1 MKKGDKRMKVE
12 DVKKIGVLGAGI
24 MGRGIAQVCA
34 LAGYKVTARDINDE
48 ILEKAKND
56 LIDGRFGLKK
66 ALERGKITQEQ
77 YDLAI
82 KNITFTTSMEELCK
96 DVDVIIEAIP
106 EILYLKVKMFR
117 ELDKLCPERTIL
129 ASNTSGFPIA
139 AMAGA
144 TDRPDKV
151 VGMHWFN
158 PAPVM
163 KLVEIIKT
171 DLTSEETVNCIK
183 DLALKFG
190 KTPII
195 VKDADQRYGF
205 VASRAYNALV
215 RECMIIVQ
223 EGTATPEQVDTA
235 LKLGYNF
242 PMGPFELIG
251 FVGKLG
257 RTESKTA

>member
-1 MKKGDKRMKVE
+1 MKGE

-24 MGRGIAQVCA
+24 MGCGIAQTCA
-34 LAGYKVTARDINDE
+34 IAGYKVIVRDISTQ
-48 ILEKAKND
+48 ILEKAKNE
-56 LIDGRFGLKK
+56 LIEGRFGLKR
-66 ALERGKITQEQ
+66 ALERGKLTQQQ
-77 YDLAI
+77 YDFAI
-82 KNITFTTSMEELCK
+82 NNIIFTTNMEELCK
-96 DVDVIIEAIP
+96 DVDVVIEAIP
-106 EILYLKVKMFR
+106 EILYLKVKTFR

-129 ASNTSGFPIA
+129 ASNTSGFPIG

-163 KLVEIIKT
+163 KLIEIIKT
-171 DLTSEETVNCIK
+171 ELTSEETVNCIK

-190 KTPII
+190 KTPLI

-205 VASRAYNALV
+205 VAVRAYNALL
-215 RECMIIVQ
+215 RECLLIVQ
-223 EGTATPEQVDTA
+223 EGMATPEQVDTA

-242 PMGPFELIG
+242 PMGPFELLG
-251 FVGKLG
+251 LVGKLG

>member
-1 MKKGDKRMKVE
+1 VE
-12 DVKKIGVLGAGI
+12 IKDVKKIGVLGAGI
-24 MGRGIAQVCA
+24 MGCGIAQTCA
-34 LAGYKVTARDINDE
+34 LAGYKVTARDISQE
-48 ILEKAKND
+48 LIEKAKTN
-56 LIDGRFGLKK
+56 LINGRFGLKS

-96 DVDVIIEAIP
+96 DADVIIEAVP
-106 EILYLKVKMFR
+106 EVLHLKIKMFR
-117 ELDKLCPERTIL
+117 EIDKLCPEHTVF
-129 ASNTSGFPIA
+129 ASNTSGFPIGG
-139 AMAGA
+139 MAGA

-171 DLTSEETVNCIK
+171 DMTSEETVNCIK
-183 DLALKFG
+183 DLALKCG

-205 VASRAYNALV
+205 VASRAYNALL
-215 RECMIIVQ
+215 RECLLIVQ
-223 EGTATPEQVDTA
+223 EGIATPEQVDTA
-235 LKLGYNF
+235 LKLGYNL
-242 PMGPFELIG
+242 PMGPFELMG
-251 FVGKLG
+251 LVGKLG

>member
-1 MKKGDKRMKVE
+1 MKIKN
-12 DVKKIGVLGAGI
+12 VKKIGVLGAGI
-24 MGRGIAQVCA
+24 MGCGIAQTCA
-34 LAGYKVTARDINDE
+34 LAGYKVTVRDISTE
-48 ILEKAKND
+48 ILEKAKKE
-56 LIDGRFGLKK
+56 LIDGRFGLKR
-66 ALERGKITQEQ
+66 ALERGKINQEQ
-77 YDLAI
+77 YDLAVN
-82 KNITFTTSMEELCK
+82 NINFTTSMEELSR
-96 DVDVIIEAIP
+96 DADVIIEAIP
-106 EILYLKVKMFR
+106 EILHLKVKTFR

-129 ASNTSGFPIA
+129 ASNTSGFPIG

-144 TDRPDKV
+144 TDRPDRV

-171 DLTSEETVNCIK
+171 ELTSEETVNCIR

-190 KTPII
+190 KTPLI

-205 VASRAYNALV
+205 VAVRAYNALL
-215 RECMIIVQ
+215 RECLLIVQ
-223 EGTATPEQVDTA
+223 EGMATPEQVDTA

-242 PMGPFELIG
+242 PMGPFELLG
-251 FVGKLG
+251 LVGKLG